1 MFLIFFL
8 SLGSFLHTDPINK
21 KYAYDIIF
29 GKMTTM
35 EIISLISIIVIIIY
49 FILAIV
55 YAFQMRSFYRQINK
69 RKDAIDVLTAQKY
82 DLLRMIGKL
91 FVRFQIDVPQEFI
104 LSKRP
109 RFEDTLQNIKDTERT
124 IVKSFLVQT
133 AQALFYYG
141 EQNQALSVY
150 PEYVS
155 LKKSLAEVDELF
167 RKQVAIYNAD
177 ATNYNFW
184 QKFLLFRWVAILF
197 RHHLKDLIS

>member
-1 MFLIFFL
+1 
-8 SLGSFLHTDPINK
+8 
-21 KYAYDIIF
+21 
-29 GKMTTM
+29 MTTL
-35 EIISLISIIVIIIY
+35 EIILFIVIIVSTIY
-49 FILAIV
+49 LLLGLFFTVQL
-55 YAFQMRSFYRQINK
+55 RSFFMQLSK
-69 RKDAIDVLTAQKY
+69 RKDSIDVLTAQKY

-91 FVRFQIDVPQEFI
+91 FVRHNIDVPQEFI

-141 EQNQALSVY
+141 EQNQPLSVN

-167 RKQVAIYNAD
+167 RKQVAVYNA
-177 ATNYNFW
+177 AVTNYNWW
-184 QKFLLFRWVAILF
+184 QNFFLYRWISIIF
-197 RHHLKDLIS
+197 RHQTKELIT

>member
-1 MFLIFFL
+1 
-8 SLGSFLHTDPINK
+8 
-21 KYAYDIIF
+21 
-29 GKMTTM
+29 MTTL
-35 EIISLISIIVIIIY
+35 EIILLIIIIVLCIY
-49 FILAIV
+49 LLLGLFFT
-55 YAFQMRSFYRQINK
+55 FQMRSFFIQLSK

-91 FVRFQIDVPQEFI
+91 FVRHQIDVPQEFI

-141 EQNQALSVY
+141 EQNQALSVN

-167 RKQVAIYNAD
+167 RKQVAVYNAA
-177 ATNYNFW
+177 ATNYNWW
-184 QKFLLFRWVAILF
+184 QSFFLCRWISIIF
-197 RHHLKDLIS
+197 RHKSKELIS